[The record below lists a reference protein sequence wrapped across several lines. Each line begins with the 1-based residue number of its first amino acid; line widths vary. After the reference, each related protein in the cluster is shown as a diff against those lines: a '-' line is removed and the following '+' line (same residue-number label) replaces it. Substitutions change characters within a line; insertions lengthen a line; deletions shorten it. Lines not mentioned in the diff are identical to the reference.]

1 MNASLRCIALAGCLL
16 CPAALAQEPDTTA
29 SGNVPFPAD
38 SLALPPADS
47 LALSPADSLDQAPLQ
62 LMGFGDAPLAAGA
75 FGWALSDSLPALRPD
90 IRLTELIADAP
101 GSFTYLFDRPGWP
114 DGWSPFG
121 LSPNARPLSLG
132 AIPFTDIF
140 TGRPAWDLIPLAL
153 VAPPR
158 FDPVEAGVRT
168 QLRSFEGAP
177 PRTEATYWRDGEGLQ
192 SIDVVHAQRR
202 RRSLRGRPGVL
213 HALGSYGGRAT
224 SIPYPG
230 SNLTRGR
237 RSLLRVR
244 YAQRAWSAEILYM
257 SQRRR
262 VGAHGGVVIRSGDP
276 NAIYQSDIAEVVQP
290 EAERRI
296 VRNDLA
302 GVVRAQW
309 FAAGAT
315 SVALYRSTEKFRY
328 HNALD
333 TLGVRSIRAG
343 AHIRQPLLR
352 TARSRLALRVAAWSE
367 HVSPRASFR
376 ESAQRR
382 FALDAQVSDSLRLGR
397 AGAGATAP
405 RWILAPEAS
414 WFFHRS
420 GGPAGAV
427 RLARTGLRTALR
439 VSVSTVRPR
448 VATLY
453 HTGFATLR
461 ARRDAEP
468 GRTVTVH
475 MEGAIQAAPFVLG
488 IGALGHR
495 AARPVDLFVEGDG
508 VVAAT
513 AGSPLRQVALY
524 ADLGWR
530 RSARRGFYALAR
542 PTFMYVAAAGDAPL
556 DARRADTLPRW
567 FARARF
573 GVRYMLFEGDLRFD
587 LYAEGMAWSSFRSRS
602 LHAPSGLLAVPEAS
616 SLLLGPSNT
625 ANIVAEARVRT
636 ARLFFAYD
644 HLPAGA
650 SLIPGTMLAPV
661 YPLPAGRFR
670 FGVHWPILG

>member
-1 MNASLRCIALAGCLL
+1 MNAFLRRIALVGCLL
-16 CPAALAQEPDTTA
+16 CPAAAAQEPDTTA
-29 SGNVPFPAD
+29 LGNAPSPD
-38 SLALPPADS
+38 SLAR
-47 LALSPADSLDQAPLQ
+47 APLH
-62 LMGFGDAPLAAGA
+62 LMGFGDAPPAEGGV
-75 FGWALSDSLPALRPD
+75 GWALSDSLPALRPD
-90 IRLTELIADAP
+90 IRLAELIAAAP

-121 LSPNARPLSLG
+121 LSPNTRPLSLG
-132 AIPFTDIF
+132 EIPFTDIF
-140 TGRPAWDLIPLAL
+140 TGRPAWDLIPLPL
-153 VAPPR
+153 IAPPR
-158 FDPVEAGVRT
+158 FDPVGAGVRT
-168 QLRSFEGAP
+168 HLRSYGGVP

-192 SIDVVHAQRR
+192 SIDVVHAQQR
-202 RRSLRGRPGVL
+202 RRSLRGRPGL
-213 HALGSYGGRAT
+213 LQALGAYGGRAT
-224 SIPYPG
+224 NIPYPG
-230 SNLTRGR
+230 SDLTRGR

-244 YAQRAWSAEILYM
+244 YAQRAWSAELLYM

-262 VGAHGGVVIRSGDP
+262 VGAHGGVVIRPGDP
-276 NAIYQSDIAEVVQP
+276 NAIYQSDIAEVVLP

-296 VRNDLA
+296 ARNDLA
-302 GVVRAQW
+302 GVVRVRW
-309 FAAGAT
+309 SSAGAT
-315 SVALYRSTEKFRY
+315 SAALHHSTETFRY
-328 HNALD
+328 HDAID

-376 ESAQRR
+376 EIAQRR
-382 FALDAQVSDSLRLGR
+382 FALDVHVRDSLRLGR
-397 AGAGATAP
+397 AGAEGAPP
-405 RWILAPEAS
+405 RWILVPEAS

-427 RLARTGLRTALR
+427 RLARRGTRTALR
-439 VSVSTVRPR
+439 MSVSTAKPR
-448 VATLY
+448 VAVLY
-453 HTGFATLR
+453 HTGFADLR
-461 ARRDAEP
+461 GRSDAAP
-468 GRTVTVH
+468 GRTVAVHIEGTV
-475 MEGAIQAAPFVLG
+475 QAAPFVVA
-488 IGALGHR
+488 IGAFGR
-495 AARPVDLFVEGDG
+495 QARDPVDLFVEGDG
-508 VVAAT
+508 VVVAT
-513 AGSPLRQVALY
+513 ARSPLRQAAMY
-524 ADLGWR
+524 ADIGWR
-530 RSARRGFYALAR
+530 RSARRGFYAMAR
-542 PTFMYVAAAGDAPL
+542 PAFMYVAEPGDAPL
-556 DARRADTLPRW
+556 HARRADTLPRW
-567 FARARF
+567 FARARL

-625 ANIVAEARVRT
+625 ANIAAEVRIRA